1 MLLFGVWLVF
11 KDCLVLFI
19 VIEIVVVVV
28 VGDNI
33 LRGEELGVIVLVV
46 IKGSGRG
53 VGIFVVGGLVEGFW
67 VVVGE
72 IFVGVGMGVSK
83 LFEI

>member
-11 KDCLVLFI
+11 KDRLVLFI

>member
-1 MLLFGVWLVF
+1 M
-11 KDCLVLFI
+11 VLFI

-33 LRGEELGVIVLVV
+33 LRGEELGVSVSVV
-46 IKGSGRG
+46 IMGSGRG
-53 VGIFVVGGLVEGFW
+53 LGIFEICGLIDIFW
-67 VVVGE
+67 VLVGE

-83 LFEI
+83 LFKIKI